1 MLVCFCVMLV
11 YYTSYISMYT
21 ILTSLCYCVLLC
33 VIVLITLVYFSVML
47 VYSPCYISVYINIVT
62 TSHTASLPLHQI
74 SGRGSI
80 CDPLGDNNVWTVPQ
94 GIASDLSD
102 KRITLVATKV
112 SGHVIPYMR
121 CLWCKEYILNVYDI
135 LVILPL
141 M

>member
-1 MLVCFCVMLV
+1 
-11 YYTSYISMYT
+11 
-21 ILTSLCYCVLLC
+21 
-33 VIVLITLVYFSVML
+33 ML
-47 VYSPCYISVYINIVT
+47 VYSPCYISICINIVT

-80 CDPLGDNNVWTVPQ
+80 CDPLGDYNVWTVPQ

-112 SGHVIPYMR
+112 SEHVIPYMG
-121 CLWCKEYILNVYDI
+121 CLWWKEYILNVYDI
-135 LVILPL
+135 LVISL